1 MSILCY
7 SPSMELHKVLQ
18 ISSICTSVNIKLF
31 ILNGEIFSLMV
42 MLDQEEYLLAKAYSQ
57 E

>member
-1 MSILCY
+1 MTSCCGFKSIVMADSEILK
-7 SPSMELHKVLQ
+7 SKHAL
-18 ISSICTSVNIKLF
+18 KLF
-31 ILNGEIFSLMV
+31 ILSGEVFSLMV